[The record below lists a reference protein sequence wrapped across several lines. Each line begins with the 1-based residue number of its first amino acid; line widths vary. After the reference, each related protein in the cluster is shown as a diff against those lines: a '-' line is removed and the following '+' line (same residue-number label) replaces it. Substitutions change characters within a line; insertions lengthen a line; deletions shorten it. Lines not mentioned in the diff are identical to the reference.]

1 MFKHLNVSSHEELSH
16 ILKCLDQDMIQ
27 DDNIISEEDIQKL
40 CSGVDFGE
48 EILENDPQASTLTIL
63 DKDFPLNTITLGD
76 ELNLSNILDN
86 NEISNLLQDI
96 DTNTLDTP
104 TFDLNIDELLN
115 QPCELSTQEVNDHMN
130 NFLESDIARELE
142 KVIEYLCS

>member
-1 MFKHLNVSSHEELSH
+1 MSSHEELSH
-16 ILKCLDQDMIQ
+16 ILKCLDQDIIQ

-48 EILENDPQASTLTIL
+48 EILQNDPQTSTSTIL
-63 DKDFPLNTITLGD
+63 DQDIPLNTITLGD
-76 ELNLSNILDN
+76 ELNFSDIFDN
-86 NEISNLLQDI
+86 SEVSNLLQAI
-96 DTNTLDTP
+96 DTNTIDTP

-115 QPCELSTQEVNDHMN
+115 QSCDLSTQEVNDHMN

-142 KVIEYLCS
+142 KVTGIFM

>member
-1 MFKHLNVSSHEELSH
+1 
-16 ILKCLDQDMIQ
+16 MIQ

-63 DKDFPLNTITLGD
+63 DEDFPLNTITLGD

>member
-1 MFKHLNVSSHEELSH
+1 
-16 ILKCLDQDMIQ
+16 MIQ

-86 NEISNLLQDI
+86 NEMSNLLQDI
-96 DTNTLDTP
+96 DTP

-130 NFLESDIARELE
+130 NFLESDIVRELE
-142 KVIEYLCS
+142 KVIEFLCS